1 MSRRTR
7 APFKPYTVAV
17 LCVFVATVLTQLLQ
31 PSLGSASFAL
41 FDAAV
46 AVSTWYGGI
55 KPGLL
60 TIALSTIAINYFF
73 LAPLHSIKVAHPE
86 DLLRLGVT
94 ALVTLLIAYLTAE
107 LRRAKQRIEQLS
119 KQQLQESEAQLS
131 LVLQAAQMG
140 MWDWNILTGEINWSV
155 EHEQLFGLAPGSFD
169 GRYETFDKRLHPDDR
184 EALSI
189 AVNRAIQEK
198 TAYQHEYRVVWA
210 DGSIHWIEG
219 RGQAFYDETGQ
230 AVRMTGTV
238 MAIDERKLAQAALQE
253 REAILRLFAQYAP
266 AGIAMLDRDMHYIM
280 ASQRWV
286 DDYYLDSIES
296 LINQSHYEI
305 FPEVP
310 ERWRQSHQRCL
321 AGAIEKCD
329 DDLFVRA
336 DGTQQ
341 WMSWEIHPWYTATD
355 EIGGIVIFSIDVTNR
370 KQTETALRESQIQL
384 QRQLAQIESIYQSAP
399 IGLSVLDTEL
409 RFVRINQRLAE
420 INGLPVEA
428 HIGRTVRE
436 VVPNLADTAEQLLR
450 SILETGEPVLNVEI
464 IGETPAQPGVQRT
477 WLESFLPLKDGEQ
490 IIGISIVCEEITERI
505 QIEAALRRS
514 EEQFRNMADNAPVMV
529 WVTDATGY
537 CTYLSQSWY
546 EFTGQTEATGLG
558 FGWLDALHPED
569 YTLARDA
576 FINANARHEAFRAE
590 YRLRRQDGEYRCCID
605 AASPWFGAEGQYKG
619 YIGSVID
626 ITERKVAEQ
635 TLAKELLRIQ
645 TLFDTSFDGIVVLDG
660 QGNVLDANPRF
671 AQMLGYTPEETA
683 KLTIFDWDAQ
693 FTHEELRQLMR
704 DYISLKSGVLET
716 RHRGKDGSIYDVEIS
731 FNILEWEG
739 EILRF
744 CVCRDITE
752 RKLAQEAL
760 HQSEERY
767 RTLFESIDEGFCV
780 IEMLFDE
787 NNTPF
792 DYRFLEI
799 NPQFEK
805 QTGLEQA
812 VGKTARQLLPNLEQH
827 WFEIY
832 GKVALTGEPLRF
844 ENGSEAMNRWFD
856 VYALRVGQPS
866 SRKVAIVFQDITERK
881 QAEIA
886 LKQLNGELE
895 QRVAERTAELSEVND
910 RLLET
915 VMEQQH
921 TQLILLEQAQLL
933 DLAHDTILT
942 RDLNSVITFWNE
954 GAEDMYG
961 WTKAEALGQ
970 EIHTLLQTQFPKP
983 RAEIEAELRE
993 RGYWEGELIHTR
1005 RDGSTIT
1012 VASRWVMQKDEMGR
1026 PIKVLEINND
1036 ISESKQVEEALKKS
1050 EHALVEAQHL
1060 ANLGN
1065 WSFDVVK
1072 QEIAWSDEVFRIYGL
1087 DPNQPEPT
1095 YEQHLQ
1101 SIHPDDVE
1109 LFQRNVELCI
1119 TQGRAYE
1126 HEIRI
1131 FRPDSAAVA
1140 TPGASSSMQYT
1151 LGRGRAVF
1159 NEQGQVVKLFGT
1171 VQDISDR
1178 KQAEV
1183 ALQQAKVAAE
1193 AANQAKSIFL
1203 ANMSHELRTPLNAI
1217 LGFSQLMNRDTN
1229 LSPEQQENLSIIT
1242 RSGEHLLT
1250 LINQVLDLAKIEAGR
1265 TTLNKTAFDLIQ
1277 LLDDLENMFQLK
1289 AQEKGLHLICDRC
1302 DHVPQYVRA
1311 DEVKL
1316 RQVLMNLLSNAIKF
1330 TKEGGVS
1337 LRVARR
1343 KLNGVSTRSPE
1354 AEQPTNERGQL
1365 TLYFEI
1371 EDTGPG
1377 IALDELDQLFR
1388 AFVQTQTG
1396 SESQQGTG
1404 LGLIISRQFVK
1415 LMGGEITVSSTVG
1428 RGTIFKFDVH
1438 LGVADAAAIK
1448 SKPPTRRVIA
1458 LQPNQ
1463 PSYRLLIVDDRWDN
1477 RQLLIKLL
1485 NPLGFEIK
1493 EATNGIEAI
1502 ELWSSWEPHLIF
1514 MDMRMPVMDGYEA
1527 TKRIKSTAQG
1537 QATAIVALSASSFEE
1552 ARAVVLSVGC
1562 DDFIHKPFR
1571 EADIFDALHKH
1582 IGVRYVYDEPSIEP
1596 NSTPTQALT
1605 PEAIAALP
1613 ADWLASLQKAAIE
1626 GDLDLI
1632 LTQIEQIRSQ
1642 NDALANALA
1651 SFAKKFEFKQ
1661 LLTLIK
1667 QK

>member
-7 APFKPYTVAV
+7 TPFKSYAVTVF
-17 LCVFVATVLTQLLQ
+17 CVFVATFLTQLQQ
-31 PSLGSASFAL
+31 PFLGSASFA
-41 FDAAV
+41 FFYAAV
-46 AVSTWYGGI
+46 VVSTWYGGI
-55 KPGLL
+55 RSGLL
-60 TIALSTIAINYFF
+60 AIALSTIAISYFF
-73 LAPLHSIKVAHPE
+73 LAPIHAIKVAAPG

-94 ALVTLLIAYLTAE
+94 VLVTLLIAYLTAE
-107 LRRAKQRIEQLS
+107 LRRTQEGIEQLS
-119 KQQLQESEAQLS
+119 QQQLQESKAQLS
-131 LVLQAAQMG
+131 LVLSAAQMG
-140 MWDWNILTGEINWSV
+140 MWDWNILTGEINWSP
-155 EHEQLFGLAPGSFD
+155 EHEQLFGLAPGTFD
-169 GRYETFDKRLHPDDR
+169 GRYETFDQCLHPDDR
-184 EALSI
+184 EVLSI

-198 TAYQHEYRVVWA
+198 GAYQHEYRVVWA
-210 DGSIHWIEG
+210 DGSIHWIEA
-219 RGQAFYDETGQ
+219 RGQAFYDETGR
-230 AVRMTGTV
+230 AVRMSGTV
-238 MAIDERKLAQAALQE
+238 MDISDRQLAQAALQE
-253 REAILRLFAQYAP
+253 SEMRFHALVDAMFEGIVVQENGNIIDANPGFAKMFGYSLEEVLGKSA
-266 AGIAMLDRDMHYIM
+266 
-280 ASQRWV
+280 V
-286 DDYYLDSIES
+286 DFLTPESVKLSVQDIDIES
-296 LINQSHYEI
+296 QNELPYEI
-305 FPEVP
+305 TGI
-310 ERWRQSHQRCL
+310 R
-321 AGAIEKCD
+321 K
-329 DDLFVRA
+329 
-336 DGTQQ
+336 DGTL
-341 WMSWEIHPWYTATD
+341 IHLEGVGKQSFYQGRKVRVWAIRDIT
-355 EIGGIVIFSIDVTNR
+355 ER
-370 KQTETALRESQIQL
+370 KQAEVALQDNQIQI
-384 QRQLAQIESIYQSAP
+384 QRQLAEIETIYQSAP

-477 WLESFLPLKDGEQ
+477 WIESWLPLKDGETPEGTRRDR

-505 QIEAALRRS
+505 QFEEALRRS
-514 EEQFRNMADNAPVMV
+514 EEQFRNMADNAPVIV
-529 WVTDATGY
+529 WVTDSTGY
-537 CTYLSQSWY
+537 CTYLSKSWY
-546 EFTGQTEATGLG
+546 EFTGQTKATGLG
-558 FGWLDALHPED
+558 FGWLDVVHPED
-569 YTLARDA
+569 FALARDT
-576 FINANARHEAFRAE
+576 FISANARQEAFRAE
-590 YRLRRQDGEYRCCID
+590 YRLRRKDGEYSFCID
-605 AASPWFGAEGQYKG
+605 AASPWFGADGQYKG

-626 ITERKVAEQ
+626 ITERKLAEQ

-645 TLFDTSFDGIVVLDG
+645 TLFDTSFDGIVILDG

-693 FTHEELRQLMR
+693 FTHEELQQLMR

-716 RHRGKDGSIYDVEIS
+716 RHRRKNGSIYDVEIS
-731 FNILEWEG
+731 FNILDWEG

-752 RKLAQEAL
+752 RKLTQEAL
-760 HQSEERY
+760 RQSEERY

-787 NNTPF
+787 NNRPF

-812 VGKTARQLLPNLEQH
+812 VGKTARQLLPNLENY

-844 ENGSEAMNRWFD
+844 ENGSEVMNRWFD

-866 SRKVAIVFQDITERK
+866 SRKVAIVFQDITSRK
-881 QAEIA
+881 QAEMA
-886 LKQLNGELE
+886 LKQLNASLE

-915 VMEQQH
+915 LREQQR

-942 RDLNSVITFWNE
+942 RDLNAVITFWNQ
-954 GAEDMYG
+954 GAQQMYG
-961 WTKAEALGQ
+961 WTKAEAFGQ
-970 EIHTLLQTQFPKP
+970 EIHTFLQTQFPKP
-983 RAEIEAELRE
+983 LAEIESELLE

-1036 ISESKQVEEALKKS
+1036 ITVHKQAEAALQQYVREIEDLYNLAPCGYHSLDASGNFIRINDTELNWLGYSRDEVLHKKFSDLITAQGKQVFQENFPKFKQQGWINNLEFEIVGKDGITRWISLNATAIKDEA
-1050 EHALVEAQHL
+1050 
-1060 ANLGN
+1060 GN
-1065 WSFDVVK
+1065 FVMSR
-1072 QEIAWSDEVFRIYGL
+1072 S
-1087 DPNQPEPT
+1087 T
-1095 YEQHLQ
+1095 
-1101 SIHPDDVE
+1101 
-1109 LFQRNVELCI
+1109 LF
-1119 TQGRAYE
+1119 
-1126 HEIRI
+1126 
-1131 FRPDSAAVA
+1131 
-1140 TPGASSSMQYT
+1140 
-1151 LGRGRAVF
+1151 
-1159 NEQGQVVKLFGT
+1159 
-1171 VQDISDR
+1171 DISDR
-1178 KQAEV
+1178 KLAES

-1229 LSPEQQENLSIIT
+1229 LSPEQQENLSLIR

-1265 TTLNKTAFDLIQ
+1265 TTLNDTAFDLIR
-1277 LLDDLENMFQLK
+1277 LLDDLEDMFQFK

-1302 DHVPQYVRA
+1302 DRVPQYVRA
-1311 DEVKL
+1311 DELKL

-1337 LRVARR
+1337 LRVAPR
-1343 KLNGVSTRSPE
+1343 KLNGVSTGSSE
-1354 AEQPTNERGQL
+1354 VEQPTSEQGQL

-1377 IALDELDQLFR
+1377 IAPDELDKLFQ
-1388 AFVQTQTG
+1388 AFEQTQTG
-1396 SESQQGTG
+1396 FESQQGTG
-1404 LGLIISRQFVK
+1404 LGLIISQQFVK
-1415 LMGGEITVSSTVG
+1415 LMGGEITVSSAMG
-1428 RGTIFKFDVH
+1428 RGTIFKFDIH
-1438 LGVADAAAIK
+1438 LGVADATAIK
-1448 SKPPTRRVIA
+1448 SKPPTRRIIA

-1463 PSYRLLIVDDRWDN
+1463 PSYRLLIVDDRSDN

-1493 EATNGIEAI
+1493 EANNGIEAI
-1502 ELWSSWEPHLIF
+1502 ELWSNWEPHLIF

-1527 TKRIKSTAQG
+1527 TKRIKATTQG
-1537 QATAIVALSASSFEE
+1537 QATAIVALSASNFEE
-1552 ARAVVLSVGC
+1552 TRAVVLSVGC

-1582 IGVRYVYDEPSIEP
+1582 IGVRYVYDEPLIEP

-1605 PEAIAALP
+1605 PEAIAVLP

-1632 LTQIEQIRSQ
+1632 LIQIEQIRSQ
-1642 NDALANALA
+1642 NHALANALA
-1651 SFAKKFEFKQ
+1651 SLAKKFQFKQ
-1661 LLTLIK
+1661 LLSLIQAK
-1667 QK
+1667 MN